1 MRPTPNQFSQR
12 LMRPGFLLMS
22 RFSLAAKLMAM
33 LAGVLLLL
41 ALFSGLLFSHYRSR
55 AQTAT
60 FAVQALKA
68 VQQSQ
73 GASPAQAVPTG
84 LSQDRS
90 ALSSATPKQ
99 AWVDQVDQL
108 EAEAKHN
115 NRMAIAVAL
124 STSLVLLLNLYLVC
138 CFYLHLQRA
147 VGDLKDAAQAVAAGD
162 LTKEL
167 KVQGRDDLAHTMQAM
182 DKANFNLSA
191 LVANVRTNASM
202 VAGLGEELSG
212 GIRDMAQ
219 RTEQQATSLLDTSQ
233 RVDNL
238 NLTVKENAVKAKSA
252 DNLASNVRLI
262 AEAGN
267 ETMSAAVDTMQGIQ
281 SSAQKVHEIVSMI
294 DKIAFQTDILALNAA
309 VEAAHAGEQG
319 RGFAVV
325 ANEVRGLAQR
335 TAESARQIRH
345 LIDDSVQRVET
356 GVEQI
361 HQVNVTLSDIVD
373 GIRHLAGDINAIS
386 TASTEQSEG
395 LLQISQAVQDL
406 DAITKSNTQMAEQA
420 KSASTELEA
429 RAAKLTAVVSAFRLR
444 QGTAD
449 EAHVLVKKAMALYKM
464 HGMGVLDLI
473 TVDAGKAFA
482 DRDMYVFA
490 FDRRGQYRAF
500 AGNRSKLSVNLFNVP
515 GLDGKKLVADAFDL
529 PAKGGWVDYAI
540 ENPLLNRVEWKTSY
554 LERISEDIVLGCGV
568 YKSV

>member
-1 MRPTPNQFSQR
+1 MRSSSNQFSPR
-12 LMRPGFLLMS
+12 LMRLGFLLMS
-22 RFSLAAKLMAM
+22 RLGLASKLMAM
-33 LAGVLLLL
+33 LVGVLILLVV
-41 ALFSGLLFSHYRSR
+41 FGGLLFNHYRSQ
-55 AQTAT
+55 AQTAAS
-60 FAVQALKA
+60 AVQTLKT
-68 VQQSQ
+68 V
-73 GASPAQAVPTG
+73 
-84 LSQDRS
+84 
-90 ALSSATPKQ
+90 
-99 AWVDQVDQL
+99 QVDQIAKL
-108 EAEAKHN
+108 EAEVEHN
-115 NRMAIAVAL
+115 NRMATSVVL
-124 STSLVLLLNLYLVC
+124 STSLVLLLHLYLVW
-138 CFYLHLQRA
+138 CFYLHLLRA
-147 VGDLKDAAQAVAAGD
+147 VGDLKDATQAVASGD

-167 KVQGRDDLAHTMQAM
+167 KIQGRDDLAQTMQAM

-202 VAGLGEELSG
+202 VAELGEELSG

-219 RTEQQATSLLDTSQ
+219 RTEQQAASLLNTSQ
-233 RVDNL
+233 RVDSL
-238 NLTVKENAVKAKSA
+238 NLTVQDNAVKAKSV

-262 AEAGN
+262 AETGN
-267 ETMSAAVDTMQGIQ
+267 ETMRAAVDTMQGIQ
-281 SSAQKVHEIVSMI
+281 SSALKVHEIVSMI

-335 TAESARQIRH
+335 TAESARQIRY
-345 LIDDSVQRVET
+345 LIDDSVQRVGT

-373 GIRHLAGDINAIS
+373 GIRHLAGDIKAIA
-386 TASTEQSEG
+386 TASSEQSES
-395 LLQISQAVQDL
+395 LSQITQAVQEL
-406 DAITKSNTQMAEQA
+406 DDITKSNTEMAEQA

-449 EAHVLVKKAMALYKM
+449 EAHVLVKKAMALFKLR
-464 HGMGVLDLI
+464 GMSVLELI

-490 FDRRGQYRAF
+490 FDRHGQYRAF

>member
-1 MRPTPNQFSQR
+1 MRTTSNSLAQT
-12 LMRPGFLLMS
+12 LMRPGFLFMS
-22 RFSLAAKLMAM
+22 RFGLLAKLSAM

-41 ALFSGLLFSHYRSR
+41 VVFSCLLFNHYNDQ
-55 AQTAT
+55 AQTA
-60 FAVQALKA
+60 ASEALALKA
-68 VQQSQ
+68 QSQ
-73 GASPAQAVPTG
+73 SQTAS
-84 LSQDRS
+84 S
-90 ALSSATPKQ
+90 ALAVVEQIKL
-99 AWVDQVDQL
+99 L
-108 EAEAKHN
+108 EAKATSHH
-115 NRMAIAVAL
+115 RMAIAVVL
-124 STSLVLLLNLYLVC
+124 STIFLLLLNFYLSW
-138 CFYLHLQRA
+138 CFYRHLQSA
-147 VGDLKDAAQAVAAGD
+147 VGDLKNAAQAVASGD

-167 KVQGRDDLAHTMQAM
+167 KVHGRDDLAHTMQAM
-182 DKANFNLSA
+182 DKGNFNLSA

-202 VAGLGEELSG
+202 VAVLGEELSA

-238 NLTVKENAVKAKSA
+238 NLTVRENAVKAKSV
-252 DNLASNVRLI
+252 DNLASNVRSI
-262 AEAGN
+262 AETGN
-267 ETMSAAVDTMQGIQ
+267 EIMRSAVETMQGIQ
-281 SSAQKVHEIVSMI
+281 SSALKVHEIVSMI

-361 HQVNVTLSDIVD
+361 HQVNITLSDIVD

-386 TASTEQSEG
+386 TASSEQSQG
-395 LLQISQAVQDL
+395 LLQITQAVQEL
-406 DAITKSNTQMAEQA
+406 DEITKSNTEMAEHA

-429 RAAKLTAVVSAFRLR
+429 RAAKLTSVVSAFRLR

-449 EAHVLVKKAMALYKM
+449 EAHALVKKAMALFKT

-473 TVDAGKAFA
+473 TVDATKVYA

-515 GLDGKKLVADAFDL
+515 GLDGKKLVEDAFDL

-554 LERISEDIVLGCGV
+554 IERISEDVVLGCGV